1 MDILQYVLEEGLV
14 MVPVLFVLGE
24 VIKHTE
30 LLDNRFIPVVLLVV
44 SILLTPWLL
53 GGFVAM
59 NIVQAIL
66 VVGAAVLTNEVK
78 DQYLK
83 GGE

>member
-1 MDILQYVLEEGLV
+1 MDILQFILEEGLV

-24 VIKHTE
+24 IIKQTT

-66 VVGAAVLTNEVK
+66 VTGAAVLTNEFTE
-78 DQYLK
+78 QYLK

>member
-1 MDILQYVLEEGLV
+1 MDILQFILEEGLV

-24 VIKHTE
+24 IIKHTN
-30 LLDNRFIPVVLLVV
+30 LLDNRFIPVILLIV
-44 SILLTPWLL
+44 SVLLTPWLL

-66 VVGAAVLTNEVK
+66 VTGAAVLTNEFK
-78 DQYLK
+78 EQYLK
-83 GGE
+83 G

>member
-1 MDILQYVLEEGLV
+1 MDILQFILEEGLV

-30 LLDNRFIPVVLLVV
+30 LLDNRFIPVILLVV